1 MLGSRSIWHDG
12 WTAVTTH
19 PTISGWSNF
28 GRDTWELYNSD
39 VDRSELHDLASEEP
53 KRLQEMINLWYAE
66 AGANGAFPLD
76 GRGALEII
84 LTPRPLL
91 TPPRDRYVYYPGL
104 ADVRSPRRPTCATAP
119 TPSQPWSTSPRRA
132 PTACCSRTVRASA
145 ATLSTSGTTGCTTST
160 TTSAS
165 SSRRSS
171 LTKTCRPEKT

>member
-1 MLGSRSIWHDG
+1 
-12 WTAVTTH
+12 
-19 PTISGWSNF
+19 
-28 GRDTWELYNSD
+28 
-39 VDRSELHDLASEEP
+39 
-53 KRLQEMINLWYAE
+53 MINLWYAE

-104 ADVRSPRRPTCATAP
+104 ADVPESQAANIRNRSHAIAALVDIPAP
-119 TPSQPWSTSPRRA
+119 GA
-132 PTACCSRTVRASA
+132 HGVLRTVHASA